1 MELSGI
7 ELHYLVNKISSKIT
21 SSYYV
26 SNISSITKNSILL
39 KLHHPTE
46 SDINLIVSTKG
57 IWITSK
63 KYKQMED
70 NQLLSIL
77 SREIE
82 RAKINSVSQPGSE
95 RIFFLHFINKDNKE
109 RKLVIEIFGK
119 GNIILCDESMKILW
133 ILNPVEVRHRI
144 LKTGLEYVL
153 PPNRGEDVFQITLE
167 GMKKS
172 RQTQPENTDLVR
184 WLAKCTS
191 LPRKYVEEI
200 LLHSGISAKYA
211 NNLSDND
218 VQIIYDKTKEI
229 TSKVIDETNHEPS
242 IMVDKLGLAIDASPI
257 VMSGDSNTKKVESY
271 MDGIDQVL
279 SNEIISIGRSLKTE
293 ETDRKILEL
302 EHDLEEQNKA
312 KTQVITRSQNLRRVA
327 HELMNLSSMG
337 IEDMND
343 STVRNLLENND
354 SEIVKENGITYLN
367 IENERIKFESSIP
380 KFSSLLFSRAKEL
393 ERGAINIDK
402 ASEELR
408 LRVEKLQNQTQKIH
422 EKIQF
427 SKLESKQWYERYR
440 WFVTSDGYLV
450 IGGRD
455 ASSNSAIIR
464 KYMTDNDIIFHAE
477 IHGSPFFLVKN
488 VNNQEKQDSGY
499 VEEAAQA
506 TVSFSRAWKD
516 GLSSGDAYWVF
527 PNQVKKGAPTGQ
539 FLPKGS
545 FVIEGKR
552 NFCRGIELKL
562 SIGLVQIEKK
572 YSIVCGPLNAVRKRS
587 LVFTSLLPG
596 GTDSMNLAK
605 KVKSE
610 FVRAI
615 SEFDQSLAEYCKKIS
630 LDEFIRMLP
639 TGQSKIERA
648 ERGQAINDTINES
661 MESS

>member
-63 KYKQMED
+63 KYQQMEE

-257 VMSGDSNTKKVESY
+257 VMSGESNTKKVESY

-639 TGQSKIERA
+639 TGQSKLERA

-661 MESS
+661 MESG

>member
-1 MELSGI
+1 ME
-7 ELHYLVNKISSKIT
+7 E
-21 SSYYV
+21 
-26 SNISSITKNSILL
+26 
-39 KLHHPTE
+39 
-46 SDINLIVSTKG
+46 
-57 IWITSK
+57 
-63 KYKQMED
+63 

-153 PPNRGEDVFQITLE
+153 PPNRGEDVFQVTLE

-184 WLAKCTS
+184 WLSKCTS

-200 LLHSGISAKYA
+200 LLHSGISTKYA

-218 VQIIYDKTKEI
+218 VQIIYDNTKEI

-242 IMVDKLGLAIDASPI
+242 IIVDKLGLAIDASPI
-257 VMSGDSNTKKVESY
+257 VMSGDSNAKKVESY

>member
-63 KYKQMED
+63 KYKQMEE

-109 RKLVIEIFGK
+109 RKLVVEIFGK

-153 PPNRGEDVFQITLE
+153 PPNRGEDVFQISLE

-172 RQTQPENTDLVR
+172 RDTQPENTDLVR

-257 VMSGDSNTKKVESY
+257 VMSGDSNAKKVESY

-337 IEDMND
+337 AEDMND
-343 STVRNLLENND
+343 STVRSFLENND

-380 KFSSLLFSRAKEL
+380 KSSSLLFSRAKEL

-464 KYMTDNDIIFHAE
+464 KYMTENDIIFHAE

-488 VNNQEKQDSGY
+488 VNNQEKQNSSY
-499 VEEAAQA
+499 VEETAQA
-506 TVSFSRAWKD
+506 TISFSRAWKD

-639 TGQSKIERA
+639 PGQSKIERA
-648 ERGQAINDTINES
+648 ERGQAINDIIKE
-661 MESS
+661 

>member
-57 IWITSK
+57 IWITNK
-63 KYKQMED
+63 KYKQMEES
-70 NQLLSIL
+70 QLLSIL

-95 RIFFLHFINKDNKE
+95 RIFFLHFMNKDNKE
-109 RKLVIEIFGK
+109 RKLAVEIFGK
-119 GNIILCDESMKILW
+119 GNIILCDESMRILW

-153 PPNRGEDVFQITLE
+153 PPNRGEDVFQISLE
-167 GMKKS
+167 GMIKN
-172 RQTQPENTDLVR
+172 RDTQPENTDLVR

-200 LLHSGISAKYA
+200 LLQSGISAKYA
-211 NNLSDND
+211 NHLSDND

-229 TSKVIDETNHEPS
+229 TSKVVDETNHEPS
-242 IMVDKLGLAIDASPI
+242 IIVDKLGLAIDASPI
-257 VMSGDSNTKKVESY
+257 VMSGDSNAKKVESY

-279 SNEIISIGRSLKTE
+279 SNEILTIGRSLKTE
-293 ETDRKILEL
+293 ETDKKILEL

-312 KTQVITRSQNLRRVA
+312 KMQVIIRSQNLRRVA
-327 HELMNLSSMG
+327 HELMKLSSMG
-337 IEDMND
+337 TEDMND
-343 STVRNLLENND
+343 STVRTLLENND

-380 KFSSLLFSRAKEL
+380 KFSSLLFSRAKDL

-464 KYMTDNDIIFHAE
+464 KYMTENDIIFHAE

-488 VNNQEKQDSGY
+488 VNHKEKQDSTY

-572 YSIVCGPLNAVRKRS
+572 YSIVCGPSNAVRKRS
-587 LVFTSLLPG
+587 LVFASLLPG
-596 GTDSMNLAK
+596 GTDPMNLAK

-639 TGQSKIERA
+639 SGQSKIERA
-648 ERGQAINDTINES
+648 ERGQAINDIIDES
-661 MESS
+661 KELS

>member
-63 KYKQMED
+63 KYKQMEE

-109 RKLVIEIFGK
+109 RKLVVEIFGK

-153 PPNRGEDVFQITLE
+153 PPNRGEDVFQISLE

-172 RQTQPENTDLVR
+172 RDTQPENTDLVR

-257 VMSGDSNTKKVESY
+257 VMSGDSNAKKVESY

-488 VNNQEKQDSGY
+488 VNNQEKQDSSY

-648 ERGQAINDTINES
+648 EKGQAINDTINES

>member
-153 PPNRGEDVFQITLE
+153 PPNRGEDVFQVTLE

-184 WLAKCTS
+184 WLSKCTS

-200 LLHSGISAKYA
+200 LLHSGISTKYA

-218 VQIIYDKTKEI
+218 VQIIYDNTKEI

-257 VMSGDSNTKKVESY
+257 VMSGDSNAKKVESY

-327 HELMNLSSMG
+327 HKLMNLSSMG

-464 KYMTDNDIIFHAE
+464 KYMTENDIIFHAE

-488 VNNQEKQDSGY
+488 VNNQEKQDSSY

>member
-63 KYKQMED
+63 KYKQMEES
-70 NQLLSIL
+70 QLLSIL

-82 RAKINSVSQPGSE
+82 RAKLNSVSQPGSE
-95 RIFFLHFINKDNKE
+95 RIFFLHFINKDNKK

-153 PPNRGEDVFQITLE
+153 PPNRGEDVFQVTLE

-184 WLAKCTS
+184 WLSKCTS

-200 LLHSGISAKYA
+200 LLHSGISTKYA

-218 VQIIYDKTKEI
+218 VQIIYDNTKEI
-229 TSKVIDETNHEPS
+229 TSKVIDETNHVPS
-242 IMVDKLGLAIDASPI
+242 IIVDKLGLAIDASPI
-257 VMSGDSNTKKVESY
+257 VMSGDSNAKKVESY

-302 EHDLEEQNKA
+302 EHDLEEQNRA

-337 IEDMND
+337 IVDMND
-343 STVRNLLENND
+343 SAVGSLLENND
-354 SEIVKENGITYLN
+354 SNIVMENGITYLN

-380 KFSSLLFSRAKEL
+380 KSSSLLFSRAKEL

-464 KYMTDNDIIFHAE
+464 KYMTENDIIFHAE

-488 VNNQEKQDSGY
+488 VNNQEKQNSGY
-499 VEEAAQA
+499 VEETAQA
-506 TVSFSRAWKD
+506 TISFSRAWKD

-587 LVFTSLLPG
+587 LVFASLLPG
-596 GTDSMNLAK
+596 GTDQMNLAK
-605 KVKSE
+605 RVKSE

-615 SEFDQSLAEYCKKIS
+615 SEFDQSLAEFCKKIS

-639 TGQSKIERA
+639 PGQSKIERA
-648 ERGQAINDTINES
+648 ERGQAINDIIKE
-661 MESS
+661 

>member
-77 SREIE
+77 GREIE

-184 WLAKCTS
+184 WLSKCTS

-200 LLHSGISAKYA
+200 LLHSGISTKYA

-218 VQIIYDKTKEI
+218 VNDIYYKTKEI

-257 VMSGDSNTKKVESY
+257 VMSGDSNAKKVESY

-648 ERGQAINDTINES
+648 ERGQAMNDTINES

>member
-63 KYKQMED
+63 KYKQMEE

-153 PPNRGEDVFQITLE
+153 PPNRGEDVFQVTLE

-184 WLAKCTS
+184 WLSKCTS

-200 LLHSGISAKYA
+200 LLHSGISTKYA

-218 VQIIYDKTKEI
+218 VQIIYDNTKEI

-242 IMVDKLGLAIDASPI
+242 IIVDKLGLAIDASPI
-257 VMSGDSNTKKVESY
+257 VMSGDSNAKKVESY

-302 EHDLEEQNKA
+302 EHDLEEQNRA

-337 IEDMND
+337 IVDMDD
-343 STVRNLLENND
+343 SAVRSLLENND
-354 SEIVKENGITYLN
+354 SNIVMENGITYLN

-380 KFSSLLFSRAKEL
+380 KSSSLLFSRAKEL

-464 KYMTDNDIIFHAE
+464 KYMTENDIIFHAE

-488 VNNQEKQDSGY
+488 VNNQEKQNSGY
-499 VEEAAQA
+499 VEETAQA
-506 TVSFSRAWKD
+506 TISFSRAWKD

-587 LVFTSLLPG
+587 LVFASLLPG
-596 GTDSMNLAK
+596 GTDQMNLAK
-605 KVKSE
+605 RVKSE

-615 SEFDQSLAEYCKKIS
+615 SEFDQSLAEFCKKIS

-639 TGQSKIERA
+639 PGQSKIERA
-648 ERGQAINDTINES
+648 ERGQAINDIIKE
-661 MESS
+661 

>member
-63 KYKQMED
+63 KYKQMEE

-109 RKLVIEIFGK
+109 RKLVVEIFGK

-153 PPNRGEDVFQITLE
+153 PPNRGEDVFQISLE

-172 RQTQPENTDLVR
+172 RDMQPENTDLVR

-200 LLHSGISAKYA
+200 LLHSGNSAKYA

-218 VQIIYDKTKEI
+218 VRDIYYKTKEI
-229 TSKVIDETNHEPS
+229 TRKVIDETNHEPS

-257 VMSGDSNTKKVESY
+257 VMSGGSNAKKVESY

-327 HELMNLSSMG
+327 HELMNLSSRG
-337 IEDMND
+337 VEDMND
-343 STVRNLLENND
+343 STVRSLLENND

-380 KFSSLLFSRAKEL
+380 KSSSLLFSRAKEL
-393 ERGAINIDK
+393 ERGATNIDK

-464 KYMTDNDIIFHAE
+464 KYMTENDIIFHAE

-488 VNNQEKQDSGY
+488 VNNQEKQDSSY

-596 GTDSMNLAK
+596 GTDPMNLAK

-648 ERGQAINDTINES
+648 ERGQAINNTINE
-661 MESS
+661 

>member
-77 SREIE
+77 GREIE

-109 RKLVIEIFGK
+109 RKLVVEIFGK

-488 VNNQEKQDSGY
+488 VNNQEKQDSSY

-648 ERGQAINDTINES
+648 ERGQAMNDTINES

>member
-63 KYKQMED
+63 KYKQMEE

-648 ERGQAINDTINES
+648 ERGQAMNDTINES

>member
-63 KYKQMED
+63 KYKQMEE

-109 RKLVIEIFGK
+109 RKLVVEIFGK

-153 PPNRGEDVFQITLE
+153 PPNRGEDVFQISLE

-172 RQTQPENTDLVR
+172 RDMQPENTDLVR

-200 LLHSGISAKYA
+200 LLHSGNSAKYA

-218 VQIIYDKTKEI
+218 VHDIYYKTKEI
-229 TSKVIDETNHEPS
+229 TRKVIDETNHEPS

-257 VMSGDSNTKKVESY
+257 VMSGGSNAKKVESY

-327 HELMNLSSMG
+327 HELMNLSSRG
-337 IEDMND
+337 VEDMYD
-343 STVRNLLENND
+343 STVRSLLENND
-354 SEIVKENGITYLN
+354 SKIVKENGITYLN

-380 KFSSLLFSRAKEL
+380 KSSSLLFSRAKEL

-464 KYMTDNDIIFHAE
+464 KYMTENDIIFHAE

-488 VNNQEKQDSGY
+488 VNNQEKQDSSY

-596 GTDSMNLAK
+596 GTDPMNLAK

-648 ERGQAINDTINES
+648 ERGQAINNTINE
-661 MESS
+661 

>member
-63 KYKQMED
+63 KYKQMEE

-257 VMSGDSNTKKVESY
+257 VMSGDSNAKKVESY

-488 VNNQEKQDSGY
+488 VNNQEKQDSSY

-648 ERGQAINDTINES
+648 ERGQAMNDTINES

>member
-63 KYKQMED
+63 KYKQMEEH
-70 NQLLSIL
+70 QLLSIL

-95 RIFFLHFINKDNKE
+95 RIFFLHFISKDNKE
-109 RKLVIEIFGK
+109 RKLVVEIFGK

-153 PPNRGEDVFQITLE
+153 PPNRGEDVFQISLE

-172 RQTQPENTDLVR
+172 RDTQPENTDLVR
-184 WLAKCTS
+184 WLAKSTS

-211 NNLSDND
+211 NYLSDND
-218 VQIIYDKTKEI
+218 VEIIYDKTKEI

-242 IMVDKLGLAIDASPI
+242 IIVDKLGLAIDASPI
-257 VMSGDSNTKKVESY
+257 VMSGDSNAKKVESY

-337 IEDMND
+337 IVDMND
-343 STVRNLLENND
+343 SAARSLLENND
-354 SEIVKENGITYLN
+354 SKIVMENGITYLN
-367 IENERIKFESSIP
+367 IQNERIKFESSIP

-464 KYMTDNDIIFHAE
+464 KYMTENDIIFHAE

-488 VNNQEKQDSGY
+488 VNNQEKQDSSY
-499 VEEAAQA
+499 VEETAQA
-506 TVSFSRAWKD
+506 TISFSRAWKD

-587 LVFTSLLPG
+587 LVFASLLPG
-596 GTDSMNLAK
+596 GTDPMNLAK

-615 SEFDQSLAEYCKKIS
+615 SEFDQSLAEYCKKMS

-639 TGQSKIERA
+639 TGQSKIEPA
-648 ERGQAINDTINES
+648 ERGQAINNIIKEG
-661 MESS
+661 MKSS

>member
-21 SSYYV
+21 SSYYI

-63 KYKQMED
+63 KYQQMEE
-70 NQLLSIL
+70 NQLLSVL

-153 PPNRGEDVFQITLE
+153 PPNRGEDVFQVTLE

-184 WLAKCTS
+184 WLSKCTS

-200 LLHSGISAKYA
+200 LLHSGISTKYA

-218 VQIIYDKTKEI
+218 VQIIYDNTKEI

-242 IMVDKLGLAIDASPI
+242 IIVDKLGLAIDASPI
-257 VMSGDSNTKKVESY
+257 VMSGDSNAKKVESY

-302 EHDLEEQNKA
+302 EHDLEEQNRA

-337 IEDMND
+337 IVDMND
-343 STVRNLLENND
+343 SAVRSLLENND
-354 SEIVKENGITYLN
+354 SNIVMENGITYLN

-380 KFSSLLFSRAKEL
+380 KSSSLLFSRAKEL

-464 KYMTDNDIIFHAE
+464 KYMTENDIIFHAE

-488 VNNQEKQDSGY
+488 VNNQEKQNSGY
-499 VEEAAQA
+499 VEETAQA
-506 TVSFSRAWKD
+506 TISFSRAWKD

-587 LVFTSLLPG
+587 LVFASLLPG
-596 GTDSMNLAK
+596 GTDQMNLAK
-605 KVKSE
+605 RVKSE

-615 SEFDQSLAEYCKKIS
+615 SEFDQSLAEFCKKIS

-639 TGQSKIERA
+639 PGQSKIERA
-648 ERGQAINDTINES
+648 ERGQAINDIIKE
-661 MESS
+661 

>member
-63 KYKQMED
+63 KYKQMEEH
-70 NQLLSIL
+70 QLLSIL

-95 RIFFLHFINKDNKE
+95 RIFFLHFISKDNKE
-109 RKLVIEIFGK
+109 RKLVVEIFGK

-153 PPNRGEDVFQITLE
+153 PPNRGEDVFQISLE

-172 RQTQPENTDLVR
+172 RDTQPENTDLVR

-191 LPRKYVEEI
+191 LPRKYIEEI

-211 NNLSDND
+211 NYLSDND
-218 VQIIYDKTKEI
+218 VEIIYDKTKEI
-229 TSKVIDETNHEPS
+229 TSKVIDEANHEPS
-242 IMVDKLGLAIDASPI
+242 IIVDKLGLAIDASPI
-257 VMSGDSNTKKVESY
+257 VMSGDSNAKKVESY

-337 IEDMND
+337 NEDMND
-343 STVRNLLENND
+343 STVRSLLENND
-354 SEIVKENGITYLN
+354 SKIVMENGITYLN
-367 IENERIKFESSIP
+367 IQNERIKFESSIP

-464 KYMTDNDIIFHAE
+464 KYMTENDIIFHAE

-488 VNNQEKQDSGY
+488 VNNQEKQDSSY
-499 VEEAAQA
+499 VEETAQA
-506 TVSFSRAWKD
+506 TISFSRAWKD

-587 LVFTSLLPG
+587 LVFASLLPG
-596 GTDSMNLAK
+596 GTDPMNLAK

-648 ERGQAINDTINES
+648 ERGQAINDIIKEG
-661 MESS
+661 MKSS

>member
-63 KYKQMED
+63 KYKQMEE

-144 LKTGLEYVL
+144 LKSGLEYFL

-184 WLAKCTS
+184 WLTKCTS

-354 SEIVKENGITYLN
+354 SEIVKENGIAYLN

-488 VNNQEKQDSGY
+488 VNNQEKQDSSY

-596 GTDSMNLAK
+596 GTDSMSLAK

-661 MESS
+661 MESG

>member
-63 KYKQMED
+63 KYKQMEE

-119 GNIILCDESMKILW
+119 GNIIVCDESMKILW

-153 PPNRGEDVFQITLE
+153 PPNRGEDVFQVTLE

-184 WLAKCTS
+184 WLSKCTS

-200 LLHSGISAKYA
+200 LLHSGISTKYA

-218 VQIIYDKTKEI
+218 VQIIYDNTKEI

-242 IMVDKLGLAIDASPI
+242 IIVDKLGLAIDASPI
-257 VMSGDSNTKKVESY
+257 VMSGDSNAKKVESY

-302 EHDLEEQNKA
+302 EHDLEEQNRA

-327 HELMNLSSMG
+327 HELMNLSYMG
-337 IEDMND
+337 IVDMND
-343 STVRNLLENND
+343 SAVRSLLENND
-354 SEIVKENGITYLN
+354 SNIGMENGITYLN

-380 KFSSLLFSRAKEL
+380 KSSSLLFSRAKEL

-464 KYMTDNDIIFHAE
+464 KYMTENDIIFHAE

-488 VNNQEKQDSGY
+488 VNNQEKQNSGY
-499 VEEAAQA
+499 VEETAQA
-506 TVSFSRAWKD
+506 TISFSRAWKD

-587 LVFTSLLPG
+587 LVFASLLPG
-596 GTDSMNLAK
+596 GTDQMNLAK
-605 KVKSE
+605 RVKSE

-615 SEFDQSLAEYCKKIS
+615 SEFDQSLAEFCKKIS

-639 TGQSKIERA
+639 PGQSKIERA
-648 ERGQAINDTINES
+648 ERGQAINDIIKE
-661 MESS
+661 